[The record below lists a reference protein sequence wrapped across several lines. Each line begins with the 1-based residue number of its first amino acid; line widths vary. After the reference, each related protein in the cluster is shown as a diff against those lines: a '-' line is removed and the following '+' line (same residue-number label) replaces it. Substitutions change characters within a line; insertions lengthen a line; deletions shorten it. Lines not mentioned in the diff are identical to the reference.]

1 MINFQTAEKALK
13 SFYLSVIAEQ
23 LNTKINPLLSKIEQ
37 TSSDVAGKEIV
48 KLCTYGVNGG
58 VGAGSETGT
67 LPTSGEN
74 SYEQFRLTLKN
85 FFGKLE
91 ISDKAL
97 RASQTDG
104 GAFVNLLNAEMDGLL
119 KASKMNFGRMLYG
132 DGSGKL
138 ATVVAKETS
147 DTSTNDYIKVD
158 DVSKFVL
165 GMTIDIAT
173 TSGVIAA
180 AGKNKRIIGIDRANK
195 VIRISVCPTTA
206 FAANST
212 VYVQNSKDAELTGL
226 EAIFGNSE
234 TLYGLTRANF
244 DFLKPYVKSSCGK
257 LTVDAM
263 QSAIDQAEI
272 ASGGEINFI
281 TASYDVRRNYV
292 ATVTAKAT
300 NVDVMN
306 VDGGY
311 KAISYSG
318 IPMVADRYVPAG
330 TMYMLNTDD
339 FKLHQLCD
347 WRWIEGEG
355 GSVLHQLAGTP
366 NYYAT
371 LVKYADL
378 LCERPSGQVKISGI
392 TAE

>member
-1 MINFQTAEKALK
+1 
-13 SFYLSVIAEQ
+13 
-23 LNTKINPLLSKIEQ
+23 
-37 TSSDVAGKEIV
+37 
-48 KLCTYGVNGG
+48 
-58 VGAGSETGT
+58 
-67 LPTSGEN
+67 
-74 SYEQFRLTLKN
+74 
-85 FFGKLE
+85 
-91 ISDKAL
+91 
-97 RASQTDG
+97 
-104 GAFVNLLNAEMDGLL
+104 MDGLL